1 METQVRE
8 LKEDIDKLEIQL
20 IEHIISCVKN
30 LDLDVNIVSSKIR
43 SSGKFRKYIETNES
57 LQIKYEVHY
66 LDESVS
72 IDPIDKKILY
82 SNTKIGYNN
91 IEISNNFYIK
101 IRMAIIS
108 RKNYVEMIDK
118 KSKLEKILG

>member
-1 METQVRE
+1 METEVRE
-8 LKEDIDKLEIQL
+8 LKEDINKLEIQL
-20 IEHIISCVKN
+20 IEHIISCVTD

-57 LQIKYEVHY
+57 LQIKYEIHY
-66 LDESVS
+66 LDESIS

-108 RKNYVEMIDK
+108 RKNYGEMIDK
-118 KSKLEKILG
+118 KSKLEKILE

>member
-1 METQVRE
+1 METEVRE
-8 LKEDIDKLEIQL
+8 LKEDINKLEIQL
-20 IEHIISCVKN
+20 TEHIISCVKN

-57 LQIKYEVHY
+57 LQIKYEIHY

-72 IDPIDKKILY
+72 IDPIDKKIFY

-108 RKNYVEMIDK
+108 RKNYGEMIDK
-118 KSKLEKILG
+118 KSKLEKILE